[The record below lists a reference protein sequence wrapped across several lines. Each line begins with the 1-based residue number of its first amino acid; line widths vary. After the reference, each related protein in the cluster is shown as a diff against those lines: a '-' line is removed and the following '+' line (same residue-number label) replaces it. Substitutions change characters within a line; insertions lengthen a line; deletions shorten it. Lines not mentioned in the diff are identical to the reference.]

1 VATRTREQRL
11 ALANEILDRL
21 RAKREREARAEA
33 ERDQQQQLTL
43 FPVDSQRGQ

>member
-1 VATRTREQRL
+1 VATRIREERL

-33 ERDQQQQLTL
+33 ERDQQLSL
-43 FPVDSQRGQ
+43 FPVEQPRGQ

>member
-1 VATRTREQRL
+1 VATRTREERL

-33 ERDQQQQLTL
+33 ERDQQLTL
-43 FPVDSQRGQ
+43 FPVDPNAA